1 FSKRQDTSN
10 GQSDLFSSSGID
22 TNFTLKLDS
31 VEEAT
36 KQQRLTWEKELL
48 GIYLSEHPLDEVK
61 HLLPQD
67 ITFISKLN
75 ELSNN
80 FEVKVAGVIQK
91 IKKVITRKGDPMMFV
106 TLEDATGTVEVLIF
120 PKILEK
126 TRNLWQEDKL
136 VMLTGKI
143 SEKDSE
149 PKILCDSVSDLMIE
163 DIKNM
168 TLNLTIPRDTD
179 KEIIDELKKVL
190 EQEKG
195 NMPVYLNLF
204 VGQNLKKVKL
214 TQGITYTTET
224 KNKLINLLSIDNI
237 RLS

>member
-1 FSKRQDTSN
+1 
-10 GQSDLFSSSGID
+10 
-22 TNFTLKLDS
+22 
-31 VEEAT
+31 
-36 KQQRLTWEKELL
+36 
-48 GIYLSEHPLDEVK
+48 
-61 HLLPQD
+61 
-67 ITFISKLN
+67 
-75 ELSNN
+75 
-80 FEVKVAGVIQK
+80 
-91 IKKVITRKGDPMMFV
+91 
-106 TLEDATGTVEVLIF
+106 
-120 PKILEK
+120 
-126 TRNLWQEDKL
+126 
-136 VMLTGKI
+136 
-143 SEKDSE
+143 
-149 PKILCDSVSDLMIE
+149 MIE

>member
-1 FSKRQDTSN
+1 
-10 GQSDLFSSSGID
+10 
-22 TNFTLKLDS
+22 
-31 VEEAT
+31 
-36 KQQRLTWEKELL
+36 
-48 GIYLSEHPLDEVK
+48 
-61 HLLPQD
+61 
-67 ITFISKLN
+67 
-75 ELSNN
+75 
-80 FEVKVAGVIQK
+80 
-91 IKKVITRKGDPMMFV
+91 MMFV

-149 PKILCDSVSDLMIE
+149 PKKLCDSVSDLMIE